1 MSALESLKVAGPNFN
16 VSGDLDG
23 KTLVIQLAGNA
34 DLAALDP
41 LEKVLGR
48 LHDEARKADV
58 GEVTVDLRQ
67 LEFMNY
73 SCFKNFVSWIGKVQE
88 LPAEAQYKIRFL
100 SNAEML
106 WQRRSLH
113 ALQCFAVQLI
123 SVET

>member
-1 MSALESLKVAGPNFN
+1 MSVLETLRVAGSNFN
-16 VSGDLDG
+16 VSGGLDG
-23 KTLVIQLAGNA
+23 KTLTLQLSGNA
-34 DLAALDP
+34 DLAALEP

-48 LHDEARKADV
+48 VHDESLKAAV
-58 GEVTVDLRQ
+58 SEVAVDLRQ
-67 LEFMNY
+67 LEFMNS

-88 LPAEAQYKIRFL
+88 LPGEQQYRIRFL

-123 SVET
+123 TVET